1 MIQVRKKKALYR
13 AFLRAARRRDAAG
26 ITELIVHHPELHD
39 YSGHEGGLVWFL
51 GSNAPE
57 LLEAAFKAGLS
68 PDSGDILPFLHRA
81 TAEGNREWVQ
91 LALQYG
97 ADLEKR
103 NSDGETALGY
113 AVAYMHLDILRM
125 LLDAGA
131 DVNGIETPEDGSR
144 NTPLD
149 LCGERPEKREL
160 AELLRSVGG
169 KTYSELIPPK
179 A

>member
-1 MIQVRKKKALYR
+1 
-13 AFLRAARRRDAAG
+13 
-26 ITELIVHHPELHD
+26 
-39 YSGHEGGLVWFL
+39 
-51 GSNAPE
+51 
-57 LLEAAFKAGLS
+57 
-68 PDSGDILPFLHRA
+68 
-81 TAEGNREWVQ
+81 

-113 AVAYMHLDILRM
+113 AVAYLHVEILRM

-131 DVNGIETPEDGSR
+131 DVNGIETPEDGSK

-160 AELLRSVGG
+160 AELLRSYGG
-169 KTYSELIPPK
+169 KKYSEL
-179 A
+179 